1 MMLFERSAKK
11 GPDFIASAM
20 GLVISVELKASNKRL
35 ESYWL
40 VSAKRSDDVL
50 EFVLDLR
57 VPLGAVTEDEALKIC
72 QSILTSFIEPL
83 GRQFMDSAS
92 FGEAPDRLS
101 HDQRQA
107 AIVAHLG
114 KHDSF
119 QLLGHKDDLYPRT
132 AREYNF
138 VKSFGLGTAVSA
150 IAAFESVPSS
160 TITRRLSRARDAGLV
175 AKQLKTLRKP
185 KNDRKEQSN

>member
-1 MMLFERSAKK
+1 M
-11 GPDFIASAM
+11 
-20 GLVISVELKASNKRL
+20 
-35 ESYWL
+35 
-40 VSAKRSDDVL
+40 
-50 EFVLDLR
+50 R
-57 VPLGAVTEDEALKIC
+57 VPWPDLSGELDGETVALSIAKISISLPFDRITLK
-72 QSILTSFIEPL
+72 SILTSFIEPL

-92 FGEAPDRLS
+92 FGEAPDRRS
-101 HDQRQA
+101 HEQRQA

-119 QLLGHKDDLYPRT
+119 QLFGHKDDLYPRT

-138 VKSFGLGTAVSA
+138 VKSFGLGTAVAA

-185 KNDRKEQSN
+185 KKDGKEKSN

>member
-1 MMLFERSAKK
+1 MLFERSVKK

-20 GLVISVELKASNKRL
+20 GLVISVELKAANKRL

-50 EFVLDLR
+50 ELVLDLR
-57 VPLGAVTEDEALKIC
+57 LPLGAVNEDEALKEC

-83 GRQFMDSAS
+83 GRQFMGSSS
-92 FGEAPDRLS
+92 FGEAPDRRS
-101 HDQRQA
+101 HEQRQA

-138 VKSFGLGTAVSA
+138 VKSFGLGTAVAA

-185 KNDRKEQSN
+185 KKDGKKQSD